1 MGWTIGNCIVTRKYI
16 AVMYAATNSP
26 GPGTP
31 TFNPSGAAPGSFVL
45 LTGNPPA
52 PEDFTNVSIT
62 YYAAIP
68 CSIITHLPNDA
79 NRRPGQTF
87 TLNVEDENDETADFS
102 GVVTEGEP
110 ESIATML
117 HQMMAALGA
126 ANPAGPIGGVGAA
139 VANAG
144 NAVAGAIAGPGPNSV
159 TGAINNMAGA
169 VAGAVNAPVFP
180 LLTEQVNYSSS
191 SPTFPGGGGSTGGS
205 ALGQMANQA
214 IASVLGWKLNDNDPK
229 AFVGALTQSFT
240 LTEVEGHVVS
250 KWVPRSYAVQTDLS
264 GGITGAQASIYTR
277 AKEAL
282 DQSLPLLDGL
292 YPLDPIADPED
303 VAAYRDVVR
312 THLTQLVDEFGF
324 MGGPRV
330 PRVNTYFTLLLGPPF
345 PPQAAGNLQTDS
357 DQILGSLGQL
367 RQLYGIYTLRYR
379 PGGRPTPNP
388 FINSVEDEQNTTNFR
403 VLADYVTSLAL
414 SWINNLPFFG
424 LNTARPFFGTQ
435 LVLIS
440 RQLSVISEDVDEVRF
455 NMDSVYI
462 AASERQTLQVNFGND
477 ANGNPVVLFFE
488 DFAKWVQSFVADEAP
503 PLIQDGGIFAVRFT
517 FLPVAQQL
525 SNLAQGCLQSNP
537 PGGGL
542 PPGFYTGRVQQ
553 ALVQLSDD
561 LNELVRLAINI

>member
-1 MGWTIGNCIVTRKYI
+1 MAWTIANCIVTRKYI
-16 AVMYAATNSP
+16 AVIYA
-26 GPGTP
+26 GTP
-31 TFNPSGAAPGSFVL
+31 DFNSSGVDKGSFVL
-45 LTGNPPA
+45 SIPGDRA
-52 PEDFTNVSIT
+52 ESFAKSSIT
-62 YYAAIP
+62 FYPAIP
-68 CSIITHLPNDA
+68 CSIITHLPNPA
-79 NRRPGQTF
+79 NLKRGQTF
-87 TLNVEDENDETADFS
+87 TLNVEDENQETANFS

-110 ESIATML
+110 ESIAAML
-117 HQMMAALGA
+117 QQMMTALGA
-126 ANPAGPIGGVGAA
+126 ANPAGPIGGVGTA
-139 VANAG
+139 VTTAG
-144 NAVAGAIAGPGPNSV
+144 NAVAGAIAGPGQNSLA
-159 TGAINNMAGA
+159 GAINNMAGA

-191 SPTFPGGGGSTGGS
+191 SPAFPSGGGSSPGGS

-250 KWVPRSYAVQTDLS
+250 TWVPRSYAVQTDLS

-292 YPLDPIADPED
+292 YALDPVADPED

-330 PRVNTYFTLLLGPPF
+330 PRVNTYFTLLLGPPPF
-345 PPQAAGNLQTDS
+345 PPPAGGNLQTNS
-357 DQILGSLGQL
+357 DLIAGSLGAL
-367 RQLYGIYTLRYR
+367 RQLYGIYTIG
-379 PGGRPTPNP
+379 PAGNQNP
-388 FINSVEDEQNTTNFR
+388 FINSVLDEQNTTNFR
-403 VLADYVTSLAL
+403 VLADYITSLAL
-414 SWINNLPFFG
+414 SWINNLSFFG
-424 LNTARPFFGTQ
+424 LNTPTPFFGTQ

-462 AASERQTLQVNFGND
+462 GPSERQTLPVNFGGG
-477 ANGNPVVLFFE
+477 NGLLYFE

-503 PLIQDGGIFAVRFT
+503 PLIQDGGIYAVRGT

-525 SNLAQGCLQSNP
+525 ATMALGCLNSNP
-537 PGGGL
+537 PPPAGNL

-553 ALVQLSDD
+553 ALTQLSDD
-561 LNELVRLAINI
+561 LATLVALATNI